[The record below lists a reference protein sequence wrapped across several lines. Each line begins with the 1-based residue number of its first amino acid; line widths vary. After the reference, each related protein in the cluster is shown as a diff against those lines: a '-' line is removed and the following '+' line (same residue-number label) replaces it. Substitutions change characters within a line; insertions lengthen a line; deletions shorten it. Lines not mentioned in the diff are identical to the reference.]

1 MRFRAAIVAL
11 AAAVLLVGLASAA
24 PPAPIGSFTL
34 HGYENRPTVLAL
46 ADGTIVWG
54 VGRPAGELQLR
65 GLAGRVVRTLY
76 RAKLPPVPPDASSP
90 SFRTTVQQSLEL
102 LDGTPTRAAFIRRVS
117 LVHTPKCAES
127 TPPCEMPVQMEQLFA
142 QVLAGR
148 VRSGFRV
155 IAVGNRSHHPCAS
168 LPVQLD
174 AWGRTAVYAAE
185 PAAVP
190 ACRRLHGRVTSI
202 VKVSLVGRPRPQ
214 VLARL
219 VDAQVAGLAYAGR
232 YVAWSATR
240 DGRCPCSS
248 VVRLD
253 LRTGKRVR
261 ISAGNSVHDLALQPD
276 GELVFV
282 GNVVRKLGGTT
293 CGRDEVGYARSAGRL
308 RGSSGARPSSS
319 AVSPGAESSTWA
331 IRPRP
336 ASAYPWFCSPPPCRK
351 GRHGRCERSTRG
363 SRGSTSTAVSWP
375 RRYQLAPT
383 RSFAS
388 SGCDD

>member
-1 MRFRAAIVAL
+1 MRFRVATIAF
-11 AAAVLLVGLASAA
+11 AAAVFIVGLASAA
-24 PPAPIGSFTL
+24 SPAPIGSFTL

-46 ADGTIVWG
+46 ADGTLVWG

-65 GLAGRVVRTLY
+65 GLAGTVVRTLY

-117 LVHTPKCAES
+117 LVRTPKCADS
-127 TPPCEMPVQMEQLFA
+127 TPPCEMPVQMEPLFA
-142 QVLAGR
+142 EVVAGR
-148 VRSGFRV
+148 VSSGFRV

-261 ISAGNSVHDLALQPD
+261 ISADNSAHDLALQPD

-282 GNVVRKLGGTT
+282 GNVVRKLGSTT
-293 CGRDEVGYARSAGRL
+293 CGRDEVGYVALGRTKARFLGRPAQQLGGFAGGRIVYVGNPPATCVGVPLVLLAASVPTGTTRTLRALDQGLAGIDFDGRL
-308 RGSSGARPSSS
+308 LATATPVGSDTLVR
-319 AVSPGAESSTWA
+319 V
-331 IRPRP
+331 
-336 ASAYPWFCSPPPCRK
+336 
-351 GRHGRCERSTRG
+351 ERLR
-363 SRGSTSTAVSWP
+363 
-375 RRYQLAPT
+375 
-383 RSFAS
+383 
-388 SGCDD
+388 